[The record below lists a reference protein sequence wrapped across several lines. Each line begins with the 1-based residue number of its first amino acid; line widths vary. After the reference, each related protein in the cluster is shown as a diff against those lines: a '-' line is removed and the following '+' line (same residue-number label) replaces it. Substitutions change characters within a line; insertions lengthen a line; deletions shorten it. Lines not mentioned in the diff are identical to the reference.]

1 MKKKLVSIMLVAAM
15 ALSVAA
21 CGSSKGNS
29 AKTDGTEA
37 MASSV
42 SKTPDNQ
49 ISINLASEPQSIDP
63 ALNSAVDG
71 GCMIVNSFAGLYTY
85 DKDGKLIPQLASDM
99 PEVSDDETVYT
110 VKMIKSQWSNGEEV
124 TANDFVY
131 SWNRAA
137 DEKTAADYAY
147 LFDIIARNDDGSL
160 AVEATDDYTL
170 KITLTNPCPY
180 FNDLMAFP
188 TYFPVYQKDVEKA
201 DPDGKNPGKWC
212 QEAGFVS
219 NGAYTL
225 KSWKHNESMVYV
237 KNPKYYDADNVTMDE
252 IHIMLSADDTATYA
266 AYNSGDLDFVDTV
279 PNDEISTLN
288 GKNSDFHIIPNLGTY
303 YVGFNVNDPIFDG
316 KTVEQAASMRKAMN
330 LLIVEKAD
338 PDGKNPGKWC
348 QEAGFVSNGAYTLKS
363 WKHNES
369 MVYVKNPKY
378 YDADNVTMDE
388 IHIMLSADD
397 TATYAAYN
405 SGDLDFVDTVPND
418 EISTLNGKNSDFHII
433 PNLGTYYVGFN
444 VNDPIFDGKTVEQA
458 ASMRKAMNLLIDREF
473 IVENVGQTGQ
483 IAADSFVPAGMSDG
497 NGGVFKT
504 DDTSYYD
511 ADKTG
516 TDQVEEAKKLLE
528 SAGYTFTDNGDGSY
542 KCDPAISMTF
552 LTNDDST
559 HIAVGESLQQDF
571 ALLGINMEIKSEDW
585 NVFIEDRKSGNFTIA
600 REGWLADYN
609 DPINML
615 ELFTTDSGN
624 NDMQLGK
631 GDKPS
636 DSAPDW
642 TDYNKLI
649 KEIRTTADFSKRVDL
664 MHQAE
669 DMLMDTGAVMPIYYY
684 NDIYML
690 KSNIKGIYSTI
701 YGMKYFMY
709 ATKDK

>member
-330 LLIVEKAD
+330 LLI
-338 PDGKNPGKWC
+338 
-348 QEAGFVSNGAYTLKS
+348 
-363 WKHNES
+363 
-369 MVYVKNPKY
+369 
-378 YDADNVTMDE
+378 
-388 IHIMLSADD
+388 
-397 TATYAAYN
+397 
-405 SGDLDFVDTVPND
+405 
-418 EISTLNGKNSDFHII
+418 
-433 PNLGTYYVGFN
+433 
-444 VNDPIFDGKTVEQA
+444 
-458 ASMRKAMNLLIDREF
+458 DREF

-516 TDQVEEAKKLLE
+516 ADQVEEAKKLLE

-690 KSNIKGIYSTI
+690 KSNIKGIYHLWYEVLYVCNKRQIKSSGYNRDEKHENSGKGSRSFCVLLI
-701 YGMKYFMY
+701 QIFFLV
-709 ATKDK
+709 